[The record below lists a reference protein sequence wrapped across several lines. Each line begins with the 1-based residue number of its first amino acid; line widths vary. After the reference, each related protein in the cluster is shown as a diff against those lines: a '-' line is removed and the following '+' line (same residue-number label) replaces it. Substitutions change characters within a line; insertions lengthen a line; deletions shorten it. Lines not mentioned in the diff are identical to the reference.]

1 MKRSISYRIALGG
14 TLASMCLLSQF
25 ITGVFPVFYIIM
37 PMICGILVTVMAM
50 ETSVWW
56 GFLMYLA
63 VGTLSLF
70 VTPNK
75 DAALIFILFF
85 GHYPLIRPCLRRLK
99 LRPLIYGAKLLIYNA
114 CILAYFFMTVYL
126 FGMDELLEEMGEFGK
141 YGAYILLGTANMMF
155 VSYDYL
161 MDVAMDV
168 YRRRLHPKISGGF

>member
-25 ITGVFPVFYIIM
+25 ITGVFPAFYIIM

-50 ETSVWW
+50 ETNVWW

-63 VGTLSLF
+63 VSTLSLF

-75 DAALIFILFF
+75 DAALIFIMFF
-85 GHYPLIRPCLRRLK
+85 GHYPLIRPYLYRLK
-99 LRPLIYGAKLLIYNA
+99 IKPLIYAVKLLIYNA

-126 FGMDELLEEMGEFGK
+126 FGMDEMLEEMGEFGK
-141 YGAYILLGTANMMF
+141 YGAYILLATANMMF

-161 MDVAMDV
+161 MDIAMEV
-168 YRRRLHPKISGGF
+168 YRKRLHPKISKGF